1 MKTDYNYINIRSLL
15 NKMLENKLSRS
26 FLRHLYIMNYENIK
40 IIIILKINDYYLF
53 CLVYFLYN

>member
-26 FLRHLYIMNYENIK
+26 FLRHFYIMNYENIK